1 MGRNQTTLCVAAVAL
16 GLLTCL
22 VQDGA
27 SKPFVERSLVPL
39 GSSSSEGTPS
49 GNDAGPVDS
58 CVQPQSSSV
67 CMLDYEVPQSL
78 AIISAA
84 IELEIEDISADEALY
99 RSDECA
105 ATARAIMCAQR
116 FPRCEKQGDREVQ
129 VLLTSLNCEEM
140 VRESCST
147 DVANVLVNRDFCDL
161 QNSSLTAAECKSLTE
176 HENTSMQED
185 RLQHCTQDMQRKVT
199 GWMYELMRYYDTRF
213 GLIAEEID
221 GLSKVCFEQQA
232 NFTCQLLGQCS
243 EDGQR
248 VEILNTYESCE
259 KFINW

>member
-39 GSSSSEGTPS
+39 GSSSSEGTPP

-67 CMLDYEVPQSL
+67 CTLDYEMPQSL
-78 AIISAA
+78 AVISAA
-84 IELEIEDISADEALY
+84 IELEIEEISADEGLY
-99 RSDECA
+99 RSGECA

-116 FPRCEKQGDREVQ
+116 FPRCEKQGDGEVQ

-140 VRESCST
+140 VRENCGT
-147 DVANVLVNRDFCDL
+147 DVANVLLDRDDFCDL
-161 QNSSLTAAECKSLTE
+161 HNSSLVAAECKSLTE
-176 HENTSMQED
+176 HENATVQED
-185 RLQHCTQDMQRKVT
+185 RLQYCTQDMQRKVT

-213 GLIAEEID
+213 GMIAEEID
-221 GLSKVCFEQQA
+221 KVCYEQQA